1 MAATGPG
8 GDEVVRGDGASPP
21 NLCPHLSSTAATR
34 EEKIIRKRNRKIE
47 RSRRRNSPVAAGV
60 GADARNPR

>member
-21 NLCPHLSSTAATR
+21 NLCPQLSSTAATK
-34 EEKIIRKRNRKIE
+34 EEKFIRKRKREIE
-47 RSRRRNSPVAAGV
+47 SSRRNSQVADGV